1 MKVCMHLK
9 LYFFFIF
16 IKQFFIICE
25 ECVEQI
31 IFHYN
36 YG

>member
-1 MKVCMHLK
+1 MHLK
-9 LYFFFIF
+9 LYFFFKKTIF
-16 IKQFFIICE
+16 RKTIFHICE